1 MRWLEVICLQSSME
15 AHTYTPGPTRPYS
28 NNPAAART
36 ARNMSD
42 SQITRIIA
50 VVAAGQVF
58 ITRRRSYSS
67 ELTMPL
73 VR

>member
-1 MRWLEVICLQSSME
+1 MRWLEIIRLQSSME
-15 AHTYTPGPTRPYS
+15 AHTYTPGPRPYS

-58 ITRRRSYSS
+58 ITRRRSYLS